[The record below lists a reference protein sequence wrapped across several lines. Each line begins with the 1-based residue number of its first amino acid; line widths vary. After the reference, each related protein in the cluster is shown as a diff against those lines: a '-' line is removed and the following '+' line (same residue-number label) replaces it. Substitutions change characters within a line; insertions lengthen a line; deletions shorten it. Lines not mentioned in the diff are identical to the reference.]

1 MSSDDTEPS
10 LDGRPLTQRELLI
23 SINGKLEVLVTEL
36 KMQGTQLGD
45 HETRIRAVEEKS
57 AHFVS
62 WRQFWTGIA
71 TAATLAGG
79 LATVLTHIHFT

>member
-1 MSSDDTEPS
+1 MSDDTTEPS

-23 SINGKLEVLVTEL
+23 SINGKLEVVVAEL
-36 KMQGTQLGD
+36 HTQGTMLSD
-45 HETRIRAVEEKS
+45 HETRLRLVEQNA

-79 LATVLTHIHFT
+79 LSTVLTHINFH

>member
-1 MSSDDTEPS
+1 
-10 LDGRPLTQRELLI
+10 
-23 SINGKLEVLVTEL
+23 
-36 KMQGTQLGD
+36 MQGTQLGD
-45 HETRIRAVEEKS
+45 HETRLRVVEEKS

-79 LATVLTHIHFT
+79 LATALTHIHFT